1 MSSNITVESL
11 LPPNAGTFER
21 AISGVNTERLPD
33 QFRLAE
39 TIRALWNA
47 WDCPPA
53 QLPLLAWA
61 WSVDIWN
68 EAWPLDKKRQVVAES
83 RIYHQRKT
91 TVAGYR
97 MALGYVDAEMVRARL
112 PRDAYFAGAAP
123 TAASHAAWL
132 AGLPEIRI
140 YLADYSILTKRP
152 GRFVGRIFAGSAARI
167 VLGRRRAELRR
178 GASVQ
183 TLVFAGVRI
192 DASGRLLS
200 DPERLVIPSP
210 RRATLQVGQSI
221 RARGVSDGVL
231 ASERLILLSF
241 TYGGD
246 TYIPNAMAT
255 GGSVIDAT
263 PRRLWEALP
272 AGMGLFASRA
282 WKKRGV
288 RPNRADEQAYLSV
301 RLSDGTSAALGR
313 MRNRLGRTR
322 TRRDPYTASIL
333 VHAPKPKAS
342 AWPVT
347 GRFLKAGPEARVA
360 ELARTIGVTQ
370 AARDTLF
377 LDVNSIRPLAYG
389 DLARLPDDAVY
400 GLTVRR

>member
-1 MSSNITVESL
+1 MSNITTESL

-21 AISGVNTERLPD
+21 VISAVNTERLPD
-33 QFRLAE
+33 QFTLAAS
-39 TIRALWNA
+39 IRSLWNP
-47 WDCPPA
+47 WECPAA

-68 EAWPLDKKRQVVAES
+68 DAWPLDKKRQVVAES

-140 YLADYSILTKRP
+140 YLADYSIKAIARR

-167 VLGRRRAELRR
+167 VLGRRRAELHR

-183 TLVFAGVRI
+183 VLVFAGVRV

-200 DPERLVIPSP
+200 DPERLVIPGP

-221 RARGVSDGVL
+221 RARGVSNGKL
-231 ASERLILLSF
+231 ASERVILLSF
-241 TYGGD
+241 SYGGD

-255 GGSVIDAT
+255 GGSVIDAE

-282 WKKRGV
+282 WKRRGV
-288 RPNRADEQAYLSV
+288 RPNRSDEQAYLSV
-301 RLSDGTSAALGR
+301 RLADGTSAALGR

-360 ELARTIGVTQ
+360 ELARALGVTQ